1 MMDIHIL
8 ITGFVVGTLI
18 GLTGMGGGT
27 IMSPI
32 LIFFM
37 GIKPSIAVGTDLIF
51 AATTKTLGATAHH
64 RHRTV
69 DYRIVKILLSG
80 SLPGALAG
88 MGILHVMKSY
98 EYLNVDFVMKRTLSL
113 MIIFVAGFI
122 LFRLFF
128 AGDPSDCLTEKRCR
142 RYDRKGFLVIVGFI
156 VGVLV
161 SITSVGSG
169 TLIIFIFSTF
179 YRFCPRQ
186 MVGTD
191 IMHGLVLTGFAGILH
206 AGIGHLDFPLLI
218 NLLAGSLPGV
228 YLGSLLCLRIPE
240 KALKFILAGSLIAV
254 GLKLF

>member
-1 MMDIHIL
+1 MDIHIL

-37 GIKPSIAVGTDLIF
+37 GIKPTIAVGTDLVF
-51 AATTKTLGATAHH
+51 AAVTKTLGATAHH
-64 RHRTV
+64 RQRTV
-69 DYRIVKILLSG
+69 DYRIVKTLLSG

-88 MGILHVMKSY
+88 VGILHLIRDFGYM
-98 EYLNVDFVMKRTLSL
+98 NVDFIMKRALSL
-113 MIIFVAGFI
+113 MILFVAASMI
-122 LFRLFF
+122 YRSFF
-128 AGDPSDCLTEKRCR
+128 ATNGSDCITEKRCWSL
-142 RYDRKGFLVIVGFI
+142 DRKGFLVTAGFI
-156 VGVLV
+156 VGMLV

-169 TLIIFIFSTF
+169 TLIILIFSTF
-179 YRFCPRQ
+179 YRFCPRR

-191 IMHGLVLTGFAGILH
+191 IMHGLLLTAFAGILH
-206 AGIGHLDFPLLI
+206 AGIGHLDYSLLI

-228 YLGSLLCLRIPE
+228 YLGSVLCFRLPE
-240 KALKFILAGSLIAV
+240 KALKFVLAGSLFAV